1 MKKRF
6 MAISLMVFLL
16 VACDFVP
23 YGAPEMV
30 DRTVG
35 WAPSVIDYEILQIR
49 RLSENDPVFYSFL
62 FADSQIS
69 KDTPIFVDQSKD
81 AASILEYALKEA
93 FQDKFIDIGT
103 RKAKRHY
110 EPGWNCVLYVGGGT
124 CVIVEPETGR
134 IIQCI
139 DKRIQTAFQVTDDDD
154 FREGFARV
162 SLDLAL
168 LSKDELRIYTSFAR
182 NIADATLPDSFFV
195 EGTTN
200 VYEVYEATKSILYQR
215 YSYGVLSSMGK
226 EWKIY
231 NAKKSNC
238 WLIVSN
244 KIILMLDKD
253 TGERLLFVTFLNGS
267 CRDLSVECR
276 TQGEDGKVS
285 RGRFS

>member
-16 VACDFVP
+16 VACDIVP

-35 WAPSVIDYEILQIR
+35 WISSVIDYEFLPISS
-49 RLSENDPVFYSFL
+49 LSENDPVFYSSL

-182 NIADATLPDSFFV
+182 NIDDPTLPDSFFA
-195 EGTTN
+195 EGTTSVN
-200 VYEVYEATKSILYQR
+200 EVFEATKSILYQR

-253 TGERLLFVTFLNGS
+253 TGEPLLFVTFLNGK
-267 CRDLSVECR
+267 CKDLS
-276 TQGEDGKVS
+276 
-285 RGRFS
+285 GRC

>member
-6 MAISLMVFLL
+6 TAILVMAVLL

-23 YGAPEMV
+23 YGPPKIA
-30 DRTVG
+30 DRTVDYT
-35 WAPSVIDYEILQIR
+35 PSVIDYEILQIR
-49 RLSENDPVFYSFL
+49 SLTEDDPVFYSFL

-69 KDTPIFVDQSKD
+69 KDTPIFVDQSWD

-93 FQDKFIDIGT
+93 FQDQYVDTGT
-103 RKAKRHY
+103 GKAERYH
-110 EPGWNCVLYVGGGT
+110 EPGWNYVLYVGGGT
-124 CVIVEPETGR
+124 CVIVAPETGR

-139 DKRIQTAFQVTDDDD
+139 DKRIQTVFQDTADSDL
-154 FREGFARV
+154 REGSARV
-162 SLDLAL
+162 TLDLAS

-182 NIADATLPDSFFV
+182 NIDDPTLPNSFFA

-200 VYEVYEATKSILYQR
+200 VNEVFEATKSILYQR
-215 YSYGVLSSMGK
+215 YSSGILSSMGK
-226 EWKIY
+226 EWKMY
-231 NAKKSNC
+231 HAEKSNC

-253 TGERLLFVTFLNGS
+253 TGEPLLFVTFLNGK
-267 CRDLSVECR
+267 CKDLSAV
-276 TQGEDGKVS
+276 T